1 MTNMV
6 STDPVSIVLTIILCL
21 CLISI
26 IYGWNR
32 NVNKNFPPGP
42 KPLPFIGHLHLINKY
57 ETFKNIIELSKKYGP
72 VFTIQLGTKKFVVI
86 CGYETLKEALV
97 NNADEFSWK
106 GVFPIVKE
114 IIKGHG
120 VIFSNGE
127 NWKVMRRFTL
137 STLRDF
143 GMGKQSLEEKVNEES
158 DFLIQK
164 IESFSGQPFENTMD
178 MNAAVAN
185 IIISIL
191 LDHRYDY
198 EDPVFLRFMK
208 IINEVVKLLGHPRIA
223 LYNAYPSLFRW
234 IPGIHKTIKKNM
246 NEYLNFIRETF
257 AKQKEQ
263 RDANDQRNL
272 IDVFLVKQEE
282 EKVHGKYFSNEN
294 LVHLVSDLFFAGM
307 ETTSTTL
314 RWGFLIM
321 MKYSEIQKNVQNEIE
336 KVIGSA
342 QPQMEHRKKMPY
354 TDAVIHE
361 IQRFSS
367 IIPTPSPREI
377 THDVVLKGYFLPK
390 GTNVLLMLASALKDK
405 DYFEKP
411 DEFYPQH
418 FLDSEGNFVKND
430 AFIPFSA
437 GRRSCVGENFAK
449 TELFLIFTRLLQ
461 KFTFQLPPGVSDV
474 DFSPAVGF
482 TRAPKPYLI
491 CAVPRY

>member
-1 MTNMV
+1 MV
-6 STDPVSIVLTIILCL
+6 FIDPVSIVLTIILCL

-26 IYGWNR
+26 IYGWDR
-32 NVNKNFPPGP
+32 NVYNKFPPGP

-57 ETFKNIIELSKKYGP
+57 EIFKNITELSKTYGP
-72 VFTIQLGTKKFVVI
+72 VFTIQLGTKRFVVL
-86 CGYETLKEALV
+86 CGYETLKKALV

-106 GVFPIVKE
+106 VAIPIIEE
-114 IIKGHG
+114 ITKGHG
-120 VIFSNGE
+120 LAFTNGE

-143 GMGKQSLEEKVNEES
+143 GMGKQSLVEKVNKES
-158 DFLIQK
+158 DLLIQK
-164 IESFSGQPFENTMD
+164 IESFSGQPFENTVNI
-178 MNAAVAN
+178 NAAVAN
-185 IIISIL
+185 IIVSIL

-208 IINEVVKLLGHPRIA
+208 IINEVVKLLGHPQIA
-223 LYNAYPSLFRW
+223 LYNTYPSLFRW
-234 IPGIHKTIKKNM
+234 IPGVHKTIKKNM
-246 NEYLNFIRETF
+246 NEYHNFIRETF

-263 RDANDQRNL
+263 LDANDQRNL
-272 IDVFLVKQEE
+272 VDVFLVKQEE
-282 EKVHGKYFSNEN
+282 DKVHGKIFSNEN

-390 GTNVLLMLASALKDK
+390 GTNVLLMLTSALKDK

-482 TRAPKPYLI
+482 TRAPKPYLM

>member
-1 MTNMV
+1 MV
-6 STDPVSIVLTIILCL
+6 FIDPVSIVLSIILCL

-32 NVNKNFPPGP
+32 NVYKNFPPGP
-42 KPLPFIGHLHLINKY
+42 MPLPFIGHLHLINKY
-57 ETFKNIIELSKKYGP
+57 EPFKTFMELSEKYGP
-72 VFTIQLGTKKFVVI
+72 VFSIQLGTKRFVVL
-86 CGYETLKEALV
+86 CGYEALKEALV
-97 NNADEFSWK
+97 NNADEFSWR
-106 GVFPIVKE
+106 GEMPIFDEVA
-114 IIKGHG
+114 KGHG
-120 VIFSNGE
+120 VIFANGE

-143 GMGKQSLEEKVNEES
+143 GMGKKSLEEKVNEES
-158 DFLIQK
+158 DSLIQK
-164 IESFSGQPFENTMD
+164 IESFSGQPFENTVT

-185 IIISIL
+185 IIVSIL

-198 EDPVFLRFMK
+198 EDPVFLRLMK
-208 IINEVVKLLGHPRIA
+208 IVNDNIKLLGHPMIT
-223 LYNAYPSLFRW
+223 LYNAYPSLIRW
-234 IPGIHKTIKKNM
+234 IPGVHKTITKNV
-246 NEYLNFIRETF
+246 NEYHNFIRETF

-263 RDANDQRNL
+263 LDANDQRNL
-272 IDVFLVKQEE
+272 IDVFLVKQQE
-282 EKVHGKYFSNEN
+282 EKKANGKYFSNEN
-294 LVHLVSDLFFAGM
+294 LVHLVSDLFGAGM

-321 MKYSEIQKNVQNEIE
+321 MKYPEIQKNVQNEIE

-361 IQRFSS
+361 IQRFGK
-367 IIPTPSPREI
+367 IAITTSPREI

-430 AFIPFSA
+430 AFIPFSV
-437 GRRSCVGENFAK
+437 GRRVCAGENLAK
-449 TELFLIFTRLLQ
+449 MEIFLFFTRLLQ

-474 DFSPAVGF
+474 DFSPAVGL
-482 TRAPKPYLI
+482 TRGPKPYLM

>member
-1 MTNMV
+1 MINMV
-6 STDPVSIVLTIILCL
+6 FTDPVSIVLSIILCL
-21 CLISI
+21 CLIRI
-26 IYGWNR
+26 IYDWDR
-32 NVNKNFPPGP
+32 NVNTNFPPGP
-42 KPLPFIGHLHLINKY
+42 MAVPFIGHLHLINKN
-57 ETFKNIIELSKKYGP
+57 EPFKNIMELSEKYGP
-72 VFTIQLGTKKFVVI
+72 VFTTQLGTKKYVVL

-97 NNADEFSWK
+97 NYADEFSWRSEI
-106 GVFPIVKE
+106 PIFDE
-114 IIKGHG
+114 IAKGHG
-120 VIFSNGE
+120 VLFANGE

-143 GMGKQSLEEKVNEES
+143 GMGKQYLEEKINKENDS
-158 DFLIQK
+158 LIQK
-164 IESFSGQPFENTMD
+164 IESFSGQPFENTMT

-185 IIISIL
+185 IIVSIL

-198 EDPVFLRFMK
+198 EDPVFLRLME
-208 IINEVVKLLGHPRIA
+208 IIHEIMKLLGHPMII

-234 IPGIHKTIKKNM
+234 IPGVHKTIKKNM
-246 NEYLNFIRETF
+246 NEYHNFIRETF
-257 AKQKEQ
+257 AIQREQ
-263 RDANDQRNL
+263 LDANDQRNL

-282 EKVHGKYFSNEN
+282 EKLHGKYFSNEN
-294 LVHLVSDLFFAGM
+294 LVHLVSDLFAAGM

-342 QPQMEHRKKMPY
+342 QPQMKHRKKMPY

-361 IQRFSS
+361 IQRFGS
-367 IIPTPSPREI
+367 IAVITSPREI
-377 THDVVLKGYFLPK
+377 SHDVVLKGYFLPK

-418 FLDSEGNFVKND
+418 FLDSEGNFVKNN

-437 GRRSCVGENFAK
+437 GRRACVGENFAK
-449 TELFLIFTRLLQ
+449 MEIFLFFTRLLQ

-474 DFSPAVGF
+474 DFSPALGL
-482 TRAPKPYLI
+482 TRGPKPYFM
-491 CAVPRY
+491 CAVPRF